1 MAGPVAAAAALR
13 IGDQLILEE
22 DYDEAYI
29 PSQREI
35 QEFARVIGI
44 DPEAEPELLWLA
56 REGIVAP
63 LPAEWKPCQDVTGD
77 IYYFNFATGQSSWDH
92 PCDERYRQLVAQ
104 ERERRL
110 DPGGGGGGGGGL
122 QKRPGKQRKKDKR
135 KKKGEEI
142 LLLKREVQSESG
154 LLPSASFY
162 RTLSP
167 ASSSGRASPDLEP
180 QGSLTA
186 RQEPFLRGPK
196 GRSSAV
202 PLEPSDPLRLL
213 PAGASGKLQPLSL
226 AKPSRT
232 HQILADVEKIL
243 GRASSSAGRHDAGH
257 PPRQDAATEVRCAA
271 AGVFSDSELE
281 DTESPRGAQRH
292 FRTLKEPLR
301 GAPADDHSLG
311 TESPPRGGLLLEVVT
326 LGKEQGDISALEG
339 HSPVDALS
347 GERDGSLRPAV
358 AAEVPT
364 ARSAASLQ
372 PSSAQDEDGVSH
384 SLGNGLRLLDGR
396 RRKGLPEQRHATEL
410 DRSGGE
416 AGEQGAAPVAVP
428 GLRVEAEAGAQAS
441 PEPFPS
447 TKVDSG
453 GGSVGSS
460 LVDHLASQVL
470 GEVDNFSWDL
480 QSSHDTDRPADPAA
494 KRPFLQALH
503 SQTHSSSEDLSESEC
518 FSEDQKFHQHM
529 LHMVKR
535 SRRVKHPLAK
545 PFSQSPGAAQEDSRE
560 AVVSGTGS
568 PRGPLS
574 AAKEPEERE
583 PSLAEKGSRTAFA
596 PQGEKGEEPDSCRRG
611 VCESVAQE
619 KAAEAASALDLLLSD
634 NSVEKEDD
642 SISEG
647 PRRGARLLR
656 NLHVDVSALGSG
668 SDDEGEVWLP
678 GDEVK
683 LTEGGVEEGRSQ
695 GNAES
700 EAKPM
705 MPRKEEGS
713 AEDKV
718 EDASAGK
725 GQALSLQ
732 HAKQAAIQR
741 FPEQLRQEEEEE
753 TQGFHQQKE
762 EALQSLKC
770 ELENARREEE
780 RSLREKALQELEAL
794 RTQICSETE
803 AEKERLREELESLR
817 RSEEQALR
825 EEARLS
831 LERMKREA
839 EAAQEAQEAELEQ
852 DLQKAVSERK
862 ERLCQEKEAALQQ
875 LEAQFAV
882 ETELQRVA
890 AQEVHEK
897 ALSALQRQIAEA
909 QQKAEAELQEELEC
923 AEQQVQRKRHQVA
936 EYDRELSD
944 LLREKR
950 QEVERDHTKRLEKV
964 QEAHRE
970 ALAEIQV
977 QHQEEERR
985 RREELQ
991 SQLQEEREHL
1001 RASHEAEVEAL
1012 RRKHAEQLRDLCRS
1026 QKEEEEKTALERE
1039 FRVQEAQAKAAQ
1051 LQAQEEAWKR
1061 RKQQLLEEEKQL
1073 EQQRKEVALA
1083 LEESR
1088 KEQESLA
1095 ETVRRLLQEVAEIQ
1109 KQKAVLGS
1117 QVEQLRKEASELEEA
1132 AKGKQGL
1139 LSPGEGGSPKPSPKE
1154 EEEEELRLE
1163 DLQDSSSVASP
1174 REMEC
1179 KAPKDNE
1186 ESNGLLD
1193 QVRHYISAEGSSLK
1207 TTKEFLVRQTHSM
1220 RKRQTVLRAA
1230 KQHWS
1235 HDLQDPG
1242 RSQVLEG
1249 VRRSLEE
1256 EARQLEE
1263 VRSAVRKGQALLRK
1277 KEERL
1282 AQLESSLME
1291 ELSDEDTL
1299 KGGACKKVVTFDLSD
1314 SEDTSSLMSGNGSS
1328 HKTLGLKPELRLP
1341 PLDKIQC
1348 LTDSLQRITS
1358 ELNRVLGLLSTFSA
1372 QQPLPIAPGRGPA
1385 SPLPKEGA
1393 PLAAYPSLPR
1403 TSAGPHWAWGIC
1415 SAPAAPSFAPA
1426 GQSVDN
1432 MLTEKWRKYFPGVF
1446 PLPRGGPGALSGKLS
1461 LVTPDDPLR
1470 LFPQPPFRGSEAEKQ
1485 NIQGMIDA
1493 NRKWLES
1500 VKQDSRA
1507 PLLPSGHKSPLGA
1520 HPGVVQLGLDEN
1532 NQIKAYHF

>member
-1 MAGPVAAAAALR
+1 MAGPAGAAAAALR

-29 PSQREI
+29 PSHREI

-110 DPGGGGGGGGGL
+110 DPGGGGGGGGGGGL

-196 GRSSAV
+196 GRSPAV

-243 GRASSSAGRHDAGH
+243 GRASSSAGKHDAGH
-257 PPRQDAATEVRCAA
+257 PPRQDAAAEVRCAA
-271 AGVFSDSELE
+271 AGAFSDSELE
-281 DTESPRGAQRH
+281 DTESPHGAQRH
-292 FRTLKEPLR
+292 FRTVKEPLR

-364 ARSAASLQ
+364 ARSVASLQ

-384 SLGNGLRLLDGR
+384 PLGNGLRLLDGR
-396 RRKGLPEQRHATEL
+396 RRKGLPEQRQATEHS
-410 DRSGGE
+410 RSGRE
-416 AGEQGAAPVAVP
+416 AGEQGAAPVAGS
-428 GLRVEAEAGAQAS
+428 GLRVEAEAGARAS

-447 TKVDSG
+447 TKADSG

-480 QSSHDTDRPADPAA
+480 QSSHDTDRPADPTA

-518 FSEDQKFHQHM
+518 YSEDQKFHRHM

-535 SRRVKHPLAK
+535 SRRAKHPVAK
-545 PFSQSPGAAQEDSRE
+545 PFSQSPGAAQEDSGE
-560 AVVSGTGS
+560 AAVSETGS
-568 PRGPLS
+568 PRGPPS
-574 AAKEPEERE
+574 AAEDPGERE
-583 PSLAEKGSRTAFA
+583 PSLTEKGSRTAFA

-611 VCESVAQE
+611 VCELVAQE

-647 PRRGARLLR
+647 
-656 NLHVDVSALGSG
+656 
-668 SDDEGEVWLP
+668 EVWLP
-678 GDEVK
+678 GEEAGR
-683 LTEGGVEEGRSQ
+683 TEGGLEEGRSQ
-695 GNAES
+695 GSVEAPERNAES
-700 EAKPM
+700 EVKLM
-705 MPRKEEGS
+705 IPRKEEGS
-713 AEDKV
+713 AENEV
-718 EDASAGK
+718 EEASASK

-780 RSLREKALQELEAL
+780 LDLREKALQELEAL
-794 RTQICSETE
+794 RTQISSETE

-817 RSEEQALR
+817 RLEEQALR

-862 ERLCQEKEAALQQ
+862 ERLRQEKEAALQQ
-875 LEAQFAV
+875 LEAQFAA
-882 ETELQRVA
+882 ETEQQRAA

-950 QEVERDHTKRLEKV
+950 QEVERDHTKRLEKA

-1039 FRVQEAQAKAAQ
+1039 LRVQEVQAKAAQ

-1073 EQQRKEVALA
+1073 EQQRKEAALV

-1095 ETVRRLLQEVAEIQ
+1095 ETVRQLLQEVAEIQ
-1109 KQKAVLGS
+1109 EQKAALGS

-1291 ELSDEDTL
+1291 EFSDEDTL

-1314 SEDTSSLMSGNGSS
+1314 SEDTSSLLSANGSS

-1403 TSAGPHWAWGIC
+1403 TSAGPHWAWGIS

-1446 PLPRGGPGALSGKLS
+1446 PLPRGGPGTLSGKLS

-1507 PLLPSGHKSPLGA
+1507 PLLPSGPKSPLGA